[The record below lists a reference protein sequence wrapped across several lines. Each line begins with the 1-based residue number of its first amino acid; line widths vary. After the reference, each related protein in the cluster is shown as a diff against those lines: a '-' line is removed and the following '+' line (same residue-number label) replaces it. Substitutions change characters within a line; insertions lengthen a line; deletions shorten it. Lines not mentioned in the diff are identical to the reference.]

1 MAEPSLGQVVSAHSQ
16 GLTQLCRLLALPK
29 ELRLLIYEA
38 YFGPMRRYRIAW
50 EDRACWWTH
59 PGPTGGTAHG
69 TSLLLASRQIH
80 EEALAVMLDRTVVD
94 VYLGCDPQPAPKN
107 AYLLNTA
114 DATKFLQYVQN
125 VVIVIEIEIGPRT
138 GDPDPS
144 MDDLHAVLDAMNYG
158 ANTKRLTFDLVFT
171 SWTAQQVEEFVI
183 PDDEEFRS
191 AISNLQCADGVV
203 HIRRFN
209 PLGMEL

>member
-1 MAEPSLGQVVSAHSQ
+1 MAESSQDQVVSTHGQ
-16 GLTQLCRLLALPK
+16 GSTQLCRLLALPK

-38 YFGPMRRYRIAW
+38 YFGPMRRCWIAW

-59 PGPTGGTAHG
+59 PGRTGGTAHG
-69 TSLLLASRQIH
+69 TSLLLASRQVH
-80 EEALAVMLDRTVVD
+80 EEALAVMLDH
-94 VYLGCDPQPAPKN
+94 
-107 AYLLNTA
+107 
-114 DATKFLQYVQN
+114 ATTFLQHVQN
-125 VVIVIEIEIGPRT
+125 VVIVIEIEIGSMND
-138 GDPDPS
+138 DPNPS

-183 PDDEEFRS
+183 PNDEEFRS

-209 PLGMEL
+209 PLGMEV